1 MRRLISSLAASLLLL
16 HASAFAAEAVTAQ
29 PPAQQDAAAIAA
41 HVTEFLQEQA
51 GAYAGSLQAH
61 VEPPRTDRLAPCD
74 HLQAVSA
81 PGQRLRS
88 RMSVQVRCLAPQAWS
103 VHVQAN
109 LVVQGFHYVATRTI
123 NPGETLSL
131 DDLHGIEGDLLRL
144 PPDTATDPA
153 QIVGRIATL
162 RIRSGAAI
170 KSGSLRDPESV
181 QRGQRVRTEARGP
194 GFHISG
200 EGQALQGGPPGSTI
214 QVRSASGQVI
224 SGIVIDA
231 STVQVPM

>member
-1 MRRLISSLAASLLLL
+1 MRRLIPSLAASLMLL
-16 HASAFAAEAVTAQ
+16 HASAVAAQAI
-29 PPAQQDAAAIAA
+29 PAPAPSQDAAALAA
-41 HVTEFLQEQA
+41 HVVEFLQEQA

-61 VEPPRTDRLAPCD
+61 VEPPRTDRLPPCD

-88 RMSVQVRCLAPQAWS
+88 RMSVQVRCLAPQVWS
-103 VHVQAN
+103 IHVQAN
-109 LVVQGFHYVATRTI
+109 LVVQGFHYAATRTI
-123 NPGETLSL
+123 NPGETVSL

-194 GFHISG
+194 GFHITG

-214 QVRSASGQVI
+214 QVRSSSGQVI